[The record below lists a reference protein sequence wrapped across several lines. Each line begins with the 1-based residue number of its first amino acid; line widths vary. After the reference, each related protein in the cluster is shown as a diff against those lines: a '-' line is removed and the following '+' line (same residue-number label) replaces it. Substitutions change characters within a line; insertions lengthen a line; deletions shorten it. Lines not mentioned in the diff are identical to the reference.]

1 MDIAKTISNELNITA
16 AQANAVIELID
27 EGNTIPFIARYR
39 KDKTGGLDDEILRQ
53 FDERLKY
60 LRNLDERRETILK
73 SIEEQGKLT
82 KELAAQIS
90 AAETMVALEDLYR
103 PYKQKRR
110 TRAMVAR
117 EKGLAP
123 LAEFLREMN
132 PSMSPEEYAASF
144 INAELGIETAADA
157 IQMAEDII
165 AEEISDN
172 AQYRSFIR
180 RKTLSDGVLMSSAKD
195 AQAESVYENYYDYN
209 ENLKTL
215 PGHRVLALN
224 RGEKEKVL
232 TLKVAAPTED
242 ILTYLDLKIGVR
254 KHPVTGKY
262 LEEAAADAYKR
273 LIAPSIES
281 ELRSDATEKA

>member
-1 MDIAKTISNELNITA
+1 MDIAKTLSNELNITA
-16 AQANAVIELID
+16 AQATAVIELID

-172 AQYRSFIR
+172 AQ
-180 RKTLSDGVLMSSAKD
+180 
-195 AQAESVYENYYDYN
+195 
-209 ENLKTL
+209 
-215 PGHRVLALN
+215 
-224 RGEKEKVL
+224 
-232 TLKVAAPTED
+232 
-242 ILTYLDLKIGVR
+242 
-254 KHPVTGKY
+254 
-262 LEEAAADAYKR
+262 
-273 LIAPSIES
+273 
-281 ELRSDATEKA
+281 

>member
-16 AQANAVIELID
+16 AQATAVIELID

-180 RKTLSDGVLMSSAKD
+180 RKTLSDGVLVSSAKD

-224 RGEKEKVL
+224 RGS
-232 TLKVAAPTED
+232 D
-242 ILTYLDLKIGVR
+242 RG
-254 KHPVTGKY
+254 HPH
-262 LEEAAADAYKR
+262 L
-273 LIAPSIES
+273 S
-281 ELRSDATEKA
+281 

>member
-123 LAEFLREMN
+123 LAEFLRE
-132 PSMSPEEYAASF
+132 PRS
-144 INAELGIETAADA
+144 
-157 IQMAEDII
+157 
-165 AEEISDN
+165 
-172 AQYRSFIR
+172 RSFCAR
-180 RKTLSDGVLMSSAKD
+180 
-195 AQAESVYENYYDYN
+195 
-209 ENLKTL
+209 
-215 PGHRVLALN
+215 
-224 RGEKEKVL
+224 
-232 TLKVAAPTED
+232 
-242 ILTYLDLKIGVR
+242 
-254 KHPVTGKY
+254 
-262 LEEAAADAYKR
+262 
-273 LIAPSIES
+273 
-281 ELRSDATEKA
+281 